1 MLIGLDIGTT
11 GVKAVVFDDCATVL
25 SSAYEEYAIVSA
37 SDGKAEQDAQD
48 VWKRSRM
55 VLLRAIASGGVKSVE
70 AIGLSVQGD
79 AIICIDRSGNPLRP
93 TLLGMDYR
101 SAPSALAFADA
112 FGERNL
118 YERTGMRS
126 HAMNSIT
133 KIRYVR
139 EAYPEVF
146 AKTYKFVTYAE
157 FIAMKLCG
165 ECVLDATMASRTM
178 AFELHTQ
185 QWDEQLL
192 DFAGISK
199 SQLGTIQES
208 GTVIGQ
214 LASDIVRE
222 AGLQGRPLVCTGGH
236 DQCCAALGAGVVE
249 PSLGVVSTGTAEV
262 ISTCLPAI
270 LTNDGMFDSYFPCY
284 RHVLRNTYFT
294 FSLNH
299 VGGILLRWFK
309 DTFCAKEIQQAQRMG
324 LGIYQYLDSIMAPSP
339 QELFILP
346 HFNGSGTPYCDMDAT
361 GAILGLSLSTGV
373 PELYRAL
380 LESQTYELAL
390 NLEAFAK
397 SGISI
402 QTLSAVGGGAKSSE
416 WVQIKA
422 NILNRPVRV
431 PVCSESASLGAAILA
446 GSAVGVWKDARE
458 GADHMVGFH
467 KEYEPQ
473 SDMTRLYGD
482 LLAHYKEIYP
492 ALRKLR
498 EGK

>member
-1 MLIGLDIGTT
+1 
-11 GVKAVVFDDCATVL
+11 
-25 SSAYEEYAIVSA
+25 
-37 SDGKAEQDAQD
+37 
-48 VWKRSRM
+48 
-55 VLLRAIASGGVKSVE
+55 
-70 AIGLSVQGD
+70 
-79 AIICIDRSGNPLRP
+79 
-93 TLLGMDYR
+93 MDYR
-101 SAPSALAFADA
+101 STPSAHAFADA

-118 YERTGMRS
+118 YERTGMRT

-133 KIRYVR
+133 KIRYIR
-139 EAYPEVF
+139 DACPEVF
-146 AKTYKFVTYAE
+146 EKTYKFITYAE

-165 ECVLDATMASRTM
+165 EYVIDVTMASRTM
-178 AFELHTQ
+178 AFNLYTQ

-192 DFAGISK
+192 GFAGISK
-199 SQLGTIQES
+199 SQLGSIQES

-214 LASDIVRE
+214 LSVDIAKE

-262 ISTCLPAI
+262 VSTCLPAI
-270 LTNDGMFDSYFPCY
+270 ITNDVMFESYFPCY
-284 RHVLRNTYFT
+284 RHVLNQTYFT

-324 LGIYQYLDSIMAPSP
+324 LGIYQYLDQIMAPCP
-339 QELFILP
+339 QEIFILP
-346 HFNGSGTPYCDMDAT
+346 HFNGSGTPHCDMGAT
-361 GAILGLSLSTGV
+361 GAILGLNLSTGI

-390 NLEAFAK
+390 NLEAFTKA
-397 SGISI
+397 GISI
-402 QTLSAVGGGAKSSE
+402 QTLSAVGGGSKSSE

-446 GSAVGVWKDARE
+446 GSAVGVWKDAHE
-458 GADHMVGFH
+458 GADHMVGFR

-473 SDMTRLYGD
+473 SDITRLYSD
-482 LLAHYKEIYP
+482 LLAHYREIYP

-498 EGK
+498 EEK